1 MEGQI
6 MKNWNSLG
14 ASLGVLLLAA
24 MPLQSQAKDA
34 FAKQPPTE
42 KQAKKQTVPAAQSDE
57 GQRVFEQ
64 NCSRCH
70 NAPLGF
76 STRISGTIVRHM
88 RVRANLSKQD
98 EQELLRFFNP

>member
-1 MEGQI
+1 
-6 MKNWNSLG
+6 MKNWNSLS

-24 MPLQSQAKDA
+24 MPLLSQAKDA
-34 FAKQPPTE
+34 SSAQPPQE
-42 KQAKKQTVPAAQSDE
+42 KQTKKQTAPAAQPSD

-70 NAPLGF
+70 NAPQGF

-98 EQELLRFFNP
+98 QQALLRFFNP